1 MILYMLSGAI
11 LINNALEELE
21 KKMDK
26 KLREDKKTIKLLFI
40 GNSATY
46 VHDIP
51 QTLASLA
58 GKAGYPVEANAIA
71 KGGYTISQHADSGSD
86 HGKAVL
92 DEIAKGY
99 DIVFLQDNGNCIS
112 SEDMRSASKAACGT
126 LNAAIRAAGAET
138 FIYIRPP
145 YGKDSFGCTPFEQCV
160 EFDKLFLEISK
171 QLGTGNVY
179 VNRAFAY
186 AMNHLPYDLWGPDHA
201 HISEYGAYLAVC
213 VFFSSLFHVSSTV
226 LDPNGLPLQDARAL
240 QQAADKIVLDGHTF
254 PECMK

>member
-1 MILYMLSGAI
+1 MDEK
-11 LINNALEELE
+11 LIEH
-21 KKMDK
+21 KKP
-26 KLREDKKTIKLLFI
+26 LTLLFI

-58 GKAGYPVEANAIA
+58 GKAGYPVETKALT
-71 KGGYTISQHADSGSD
+71 KGGYTISQHADPSSE

-112 SEDMRSASKAACGT
+112 SEDMRNASKAACST
-126 LNAAIRAAGAET
+126 LHTAIRAARAKT
-138 FIYIRPP
+138 YLYIRPP
-145 YGKDSFGCTPFEQCV
+145 YGKDSFGCTPFEQCTA
-160 EFDKLFLEISK
+160 FDKLFVEISK
-171 QLGTGNVY
+171 QLGTGNVF

-186 AMNHLPYDLWGPDHA
+186 AMTHLHYDLWGPDHA

-226 LDPNGLPLQDARAL
+226 LDSNGLPLQDACAL
-240 QQAADKIVLDGHTF
+240 QQVADKIVLDGYTF
-254 PECMK
+254 RNL